1 MAAQF
6 IETDDDFAFRLQL
19 EEAITASLAFQPPIP
34 EIKSETKK
42 FIHDQKLAHEILHMP
57 DDQWKVIGDNFRRPY
72 GEGSSSSSKTDDSEV
87 FRVYFKGL
95 VSEER
100 VKSNKTV
107 TMAGIGVAICD
118 SKDGLLFEM
127 RKPLELN
134 KDDRISRTSVE
145 VKALIEA
152 LRFAIALDVKRIV
165 FYCDYHTLYQH
176 VSRFLLLKCI

>member
-87 FRVYFKGL
+87 FRVYFKG
-95 VSEER
+95 
-100 VKSNKTV
+100 NKTV
-107 TMAGIGVAICD
+107 TLAGIGVAICD

-127 RKPLELN
+127 RKLLELN
-134 KDDRISRTSVE
+134 KDDRISRASVE